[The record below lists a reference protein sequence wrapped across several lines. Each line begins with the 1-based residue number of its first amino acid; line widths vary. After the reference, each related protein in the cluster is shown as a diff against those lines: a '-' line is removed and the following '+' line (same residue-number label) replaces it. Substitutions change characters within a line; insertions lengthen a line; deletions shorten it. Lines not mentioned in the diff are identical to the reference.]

1 MSADART
8 QVEVSPDVD
17 LSGVGNSDSDLVMLR
32 GLEILREWLA
42 EPEFADKG
50 ELAVSAKAADGAR
63 EEAA

>member
-1 MSADART
+1 MAGIGIKSETLLCGPVSIADESADA
-8 QVEVSPDVD
+8 
-17 LSGVGNSDSDLVMLR
+17 DLVMLR